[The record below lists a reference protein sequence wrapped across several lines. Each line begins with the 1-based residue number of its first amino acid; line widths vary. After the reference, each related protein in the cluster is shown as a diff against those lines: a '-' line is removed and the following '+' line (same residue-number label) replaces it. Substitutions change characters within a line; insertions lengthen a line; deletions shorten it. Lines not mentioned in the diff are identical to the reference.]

1 MTNTNITPK
10 AMAIIILAMMSP
22 EVGGFMIKIP
32 EQLLQDA
39 QIRAAN
45 FAIQYSVI
53 AIGQVAAGQGVDAM
67 GPTKLLSWK

>member
-1 MTNTNITPK
+1 MPNTTITPK
-10 AMAIIILAMMSP
+10 AMAIIILSIMGP

-45 FAIQYSVI
+45 FAIQYGVM
-53 AIGQVAAGQGVDAM
+53 AIGQ
-67 GPTKLLSWK
+67 TSW